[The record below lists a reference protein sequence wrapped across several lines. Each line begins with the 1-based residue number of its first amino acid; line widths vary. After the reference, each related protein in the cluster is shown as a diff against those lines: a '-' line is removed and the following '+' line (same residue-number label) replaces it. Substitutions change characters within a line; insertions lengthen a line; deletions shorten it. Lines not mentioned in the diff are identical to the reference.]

1 MINLN
6 LNDSNNPLS
15 KVILVVIIIGFA
27 IVTALGSNEQSI
39 KCVPNAGCVVTTK
52 ANRFADTKT
61 VTFDQ
66 SEISRIEISS
76 YKHRRHRSRHRSS
89 RTRTYYYPVIVL
101 NDNTRIPLYSFKS
114 GNESYAKN
122 LADDI
127 KQNRKVDIHN
137 K

>member
-27 IVTALGSNEQSI
+27 IVAALGSNEQSI

-52 ANRFADTKT
+52 ANRFVGPKT

-89 RTRTYYYPVIVL
+89 RTAMEYPAHL
-101 NDNTRIPLYSFKS
+101 FS
-114 GNESYAKN
+114 
-122 LADDI
+122 
-127 KQNRKVDIHN
+127 KQNTPEIL
-137 K
+137 